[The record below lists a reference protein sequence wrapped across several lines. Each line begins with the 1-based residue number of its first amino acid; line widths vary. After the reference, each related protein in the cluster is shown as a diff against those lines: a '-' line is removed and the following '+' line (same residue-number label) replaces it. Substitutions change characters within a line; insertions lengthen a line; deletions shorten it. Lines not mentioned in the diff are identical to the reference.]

1 MKKYKKM
8 TKRVCR
14 GALTLFLTALLLLS
28 VYNIIIPDDIECIN
42 GAELPSFAGA
52 YADTDVTA
60 VTVSGNA
67 SGTLTYKTE
76 YKLFGVLPLKSVTVS
91 AKERPSLYVGG
102 FPFGVRFKSDG
113 VMVVGYSSDKTKEA
127 NPGYSAGIKPADV
140 IKKVN
145 GKEISDI
152 SSLTSALGACGGKPL
167 TVELR
172 RNGKDFTVKLTPY
185 LSDGKY
191 KTGLTVRDSGAGIG
205 TVTYVMPETNFFG
218 GLGHGI
224 CDVETG
230 AVIPMERGTV
240 TDVTINGVVKGVSG
254 APGELRGS
262 FKSAKTGAL
271 LENTSCGVFGMFTGL
286 PEGHG
291 ELLPI
296 ALKNEVKSGDAYI
309 MCTLD
314 GTGPQKYSIKIS
326 DIDRSADGNKC
337 FSVKITD
344 KRLIEKTGGI
354 VQGMSGSP
362 IIQNGKLVGAVTHV
376 LINDPT
382 TGYGIFIENML
393 SQMGDLAG

>member
-1 MKKYKKM
+1 
-8 TKRVCR
+8 V
-14 GALTLFLTALLLLS
+14 LTLIMAFLLLLS
-28 VYNIIIPDDIECIN
+28 AYNIIIPDDIECIN

-60 VTVSGNA
+60 VMVSGNA
-67 SGTLTYKTE
+67 SDTLTYKTE
-76 YKLFGVLPLKSVTVS
+76 YKLFGVFPVKSVTVS

-113 VMVVGYSSDKTKEA
+113 VMVVGFSSEKTKEA
-127 NPGYSAGIKPADV
+127 NPAYSVGIRPADV
-140 IKKVN
+140 IKSVD
-145 GKEISDI
+145 GKEIHGI
-152 SSLTSALGACGGKPL
+152 GELTDALGKCGGKAL
-167 TVELR
+167 TLGMER
-172 RNGKDFTVKLTPY
+172 GGKNFSVKLTPY
-185 LSDGKY
+185 RSCDGKY

-205 TVTYVMPETNFFG
+205 TVTYVIPETNFFG

-224 CDVETG
+224 CDGETG

-326 DIDRSADGNKC
+326 DIDRTADGNKC